1 MERHFTVSG
10 FVVEG
15 DRTLLHWHPKLSV
28 WLPPGGHIDPD
39 EDPTQAVVRE
49 VLEETGITA
58 EIVPHLPAYAFENV
72 VQLPP
77 PLSII
82 VADVPQGPHQHID
95 MVYALREVAGTMRV
109 DAEHD
114 HGFIWVSEAQLLR
127 DEPLPIGGCGPEMPV
142 VDDVRELGLVAIR
155 AVAAAPGS

>member
-39 EDPTQAVVRE
+39 EDPVQAVIRE

-58 EIVPHLPAYAFENV
+58 EIVSHMPSYTFENV
-72 VQLPP
+72 VQLAP

-95 MVYALREVAGTMRV
+95 MVYALQEVAGAPRV
-109 DAEHD
+109 APEED
-114 HGFIWVSEAQLLR
+114 HGFISVTLEQLLR
-127 DEPLPIGGCGPEMPV
+127 NEPLAIGGCGPEMPV
-142 VDDVRELGLVAIR
+142 VDDVRELGIVAIR
-155 AVAAAPGS
+155 TVMAAGA